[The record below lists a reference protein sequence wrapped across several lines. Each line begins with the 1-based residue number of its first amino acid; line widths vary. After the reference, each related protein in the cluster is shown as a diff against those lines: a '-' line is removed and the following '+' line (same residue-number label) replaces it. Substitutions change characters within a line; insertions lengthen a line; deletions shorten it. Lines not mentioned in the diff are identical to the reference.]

1 VSIGESLAEGR
12 RQAVLT
18 ITQVSQRTRIRES
31 IIRAIEQGDF
41 SACGGDFYARG
52 HIRSIAS
59 AVGMDPAPLIQEY
72 DETHEPP
79 GSISAAEVFEPS
91 KPIKIS
97 EPRSFGLGKV
107 MIAALLVVIGFG
119 VYHLVSSS
127 GSHHPQA
134 GAYTSAADQST
145 AKPSPAKP
153 SPKAS
158 KVRTVA
164 VDPVSAISITAN
176 ENCWVEITRPNGTE
190 VYNQTI
196 QAGETVRW
204 SERQKV
210 FVQLGNP
217 GGVVL
222 KVDGHRADL
231 HTTMPIVLT
240 VAPGHGAKVLGPSG
254 TVQIP
259 VASAA
264 G

>member
-1 VSIGESLAEGR
+1 MSIGESLAEGR
-12 RQAVLT
+12 RQAGLT

-41 SACGGDFYARG
+41 SACGGDFYTRG
-52 HIRSIAS
+52 HIRSIAT
-59 AVGMDPAPLIQEY
+59 AVGMDSVPLIHEY

-97 EPRSFGLGKV
+97 QPRSFGIGKV
-107 MIAALLVVIGFG
+107 MIGALLIVIGFG
-119 VYHLVSSS
+119 VYHLVSS
-127 GSHHPQA
+127 GSHHSPQA
-134 GAYTSAADQST
+134 GAFTSAADQAT
-145 AKPSPAKP
+145 AKPRPTTP
-153 SPKAS
+153 SPTPS

-164 VDPVSAISITAN
+164 VNPISDMSITAN
-176 ENCWVEITRPNGTE
+176 ENCWVEITRTNGTK
-190 VYNQTI
+190 VYNATI

-217 GGVVL
+217 GGIVL
-222 KVDGHRADL
+222 KVNGRRANL
-231 HTTMPIVLT
+231 NTTMPIVLT
-240 VAPGHGAKVLGPSG
+240 VAPGKGAKVLGPSG

>member
-12 RQAVLT
+12 RQAGLT

-31 IIRAIEQGDF
+31 IVRAIEQGDF

-52 HIRSIAS
+52 HIRSIATAIS
-59 AVGMDPAPLIQEY
+59 MDPAPLIHEY

-107 MIAALLVVIGFG
+107 LIGALLLVIGFA
-119 VYHLVSSS
+119 VYHLVTTN
-127 GSHHPQA
+127 SHHNPQA
-134 GAYTSAADQST
+134 SGVAAAADQVT
-145 AKPSPAKP
+145 AKPRPTPAVAP
-153 SPKAS
+153 S

-164 VDPVSAISITAN
+164 ADPVSVLSITAN
-176 ENCWVEITRPNGTE
+176 ENCWVEITRTNGTV

-196 QAGETVRW
+196 QAGNTMRW

-210 FVQLGNP
+210 YVQLGNP

-222 KVDGHRADL
+222 RVNDRKAEL
-231 HTTMPIVLT
+231 KTTMPIVLT
-240 VAPGHGAKVLGPSG
+240 VAPGKGVKVLGPSG
-254 TVQIP
+254 TVRVP
-259 VASAA
+259 MASAA